1 MGQIPYYV
9 EIAITNTMNQPKEDK
24 IISLR
29 IFMSQDLR
37 NTFKSVC
44 AKEGKNMSEVI
55 TEYVKEYVKD
65 K

>member
-1 MGQIPYYV
+1 
-9 EIAITNTMNQPKEDK
+9 MNQPKEDK

-65 K
+65 KQ